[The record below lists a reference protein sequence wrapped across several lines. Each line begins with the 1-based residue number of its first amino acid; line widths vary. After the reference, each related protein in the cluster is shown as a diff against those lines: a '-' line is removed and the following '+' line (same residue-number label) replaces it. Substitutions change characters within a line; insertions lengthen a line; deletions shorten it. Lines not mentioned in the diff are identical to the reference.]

1 MSKSEEEKDQGS
13 DDPGIGVVKNQ
24 RLLPTANQVDGE
36 IDPSQVIHKGK
47 ARLIVSESEPGST
60 NSTEPRKI
68 RPEPRVVVSSK
79 AKPELVNEPADEVKR
94 LERSVH
100 PGKERIKVGKA
111 KFEKRE
117 ERLPEDER
125 QEEQWGSALGSSWL
139 MLFLGGGGVIVL
151 VIGLVVMRGVW
162 DGDMMKAEDAVIPA
176 LVVEEKDPFEGSPEQ
191 WMQHRS
197 GIISG
202 QALQILKQ
210 FMEFTD
216 AESKSKLV
224 RHPAEYLQL
233 APHWPVS
240 IDSVLSNSD
249 HQTWEI
255 GHTEGTAYLILNTMT
270 RDFLPLRIYF
280 TREGETL
287 KLDWQASVAWSDVS
301 LKDIRLAGQQ
311 RGGAANEVQR
321 KAGVVPM
328 SKLSP
333 SSKSTIPAKIYT
345 DSVLVRCMIRKKEEH
360 YIGIYNDE
368 EHSAY
373 MLLSSDKMNDLWGY
387 VAKGSD
393 LDLRLKAILDHGSFV
408 VSLKKDER
416 VMLRIRVN
424 EKEALPS
431 QVELV
436 ELLNP
441 EWVTP

>member
-1 MSKSEEEKDQGS
+1 MSKREEEQDQGGC
-13 DDPGIGVVKNQ
+13 DPDRSVVKNQ
-24 RLLPTANQVDGE
+24 KLPPTVNQVDGDE
-36 IDPSQVIHKGK
+36 DTSQVIHKGK
-47 ARLIVSESEPGST
+47 ARLIVSESEPS
-60 NSTEPRKI
+60 SASSPEPRMI
-68 RPEPRVVVSSK
+68 RPEPRVVVTTH
-79 AKPELVNEPADEVKR
+79 AKPELVDEPADEIKR

-111 KFEKRE
+111 KFEKLE

-125 QEEQWGSALGSSWL
+125 QEEQWGGSLGTNWL

-151 VIGLVVMRGVW
+151 VIVLVVMRGAW
-162 DGDMMKAEDAVIPA
+162 GGDMMKAEDIVIPT
-176 LVVEEKDPFEGSPEQ
+176 LVVEEPDPFEGEPEQ
-191 WMQHRS
+191 WMRHRS
-197 GIISG
+197 GVISEE
-202 QALQILKQ
+202 ALQILKQ
-210 FMEFTD
+210 FMESED
-216 AESKSKLV
+216 AEVRSKLV
-224 RHPAEYLQL
+224 RHPDEYLKL

-240 IDSVLSNSD
+240 IDTVLSNSD
-249 HQTWEI
+249 HQAWVI
-255 GHTEGTAYLILNTMT
+255 GHTEDTAYLILNTMT
-270 RDFLPLRIYF
+270 RDFLPLRVYF

-311 RGGAANEVQR
+311 RGGAANERQR

-360 YIGIYNDE
+360 YLGIYNDE

-373 MLLSSDKMNDLWGY
+373 MLLSPDKMHDMWGY
-387 VAKGSD
+387 AAKGSD